1 MNYNTNYSSSCSSSC
16 SGSSA
21 CSHYSLHIDNGCK
34 RGKRGK
40 RGIPGP
46 PGLTGPEGPQG
57 IQGIPGIM
65 NISNFYSLMPPDNSS
80 TIAIGA
86 AINFNQDGPNN
97 NIIITRVSPS
107 TFNLGLVGIYE
118 IIFQV
123 SINEAAQLVI
133 VVNGIELNYTVVG
146 RATGTNQIIG
156 NCLIKTT
163 TPNSVLSINNPSGNA
178 TALTITP
185 FSGGNKAIS
194 ASLIIKHYG

>member
-1 MNYNTNYSSSCSSSC
+1 MNYNYYYSSCSSSSPC
-16 SGSSA
+16 SQYSSH
-21 CSHYSLHIDNGCK
+21 SDNICKVGK

-40 RGIPGP
+40 KGIPGIQ
-46 PGLTGPEGPQG
+46 GIQGIQCIQG

-65 NISNFYSLMPPDNSS
+65 NISNFYSLMPPDNSA

-97 NIIITRVSPS
+97 NTTITRISPS
-107 TFNLGLVGIYE
+107 TFNLELVGIYE

-133 VVNGIELNYTVVG
+133 VLNGTELDYTVVG

-156 NCLIKTT
+156 DCLILTT
-163 TPNSVLSINNPSGNA
+163 TPNSVLSINNS
-178 TALTITP
+178 TASAAAITITP
-185 FSGGNKAIS
+185 FGGGTKAIS
-194 ASLIIKHYG
+194 ANLIIKKYE

>member
-1 MNYNTNYSSSCSSSC
+1 MNYINYSSSGSSS
-16 SGSSA
+16 SQYSSH
-21 CSHYSLHIDNGCK
+21 SDNKCKVGK

-40 RGIPGP
+40 KDN
-46 PGLTGPEGPQG
+46 QG
-57 IQGIPGIM
+57 IQGIKGISGIM
-65 NISNFYSLMPPDNSS
+65 NITNFYSLMPPDNSA

-97 NIIITRVSPS
+97 NSNITRISSS
-107 TFNLGLVGIYE
+107 TFNLELVGIYE

-133 VVNGIELNYTVVG
+133 VINGTELDYTVVG

-156 NCLIKTT
+156 DCLILTT
-163 TPNSVLSINNPSGNA
+163 TPNSILSINNPIGSS

-185 FSGGNKAIS
+185 FGGGNKAIS
-194 ASLIIKHYG
+194 ANLIIKKY